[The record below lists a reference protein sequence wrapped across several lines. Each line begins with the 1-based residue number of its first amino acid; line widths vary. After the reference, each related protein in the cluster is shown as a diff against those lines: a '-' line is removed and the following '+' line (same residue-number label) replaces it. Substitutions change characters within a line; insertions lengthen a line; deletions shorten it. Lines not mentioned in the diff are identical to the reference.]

1 MPHPEPLLTC
11 PIMTSLVQR
20 HGPMIFDR
28 EPPFTALVGA
38 IISQQISGKAAASI
52 TARLRQRVTLE
63 PAALAQAHHMTMRA
77 AGLSRAKALYLREL
91 ARFALA
97 GGLNELESLE
107 DDLVIERLTSVK
119 GIGRWTAEMFLMF
132 SLGRPDVWPVGDG
145 GVQRAALQ
153 LYRVRSPR
161 RLSQLGERFRPF
173 RSHAA
178 WYLWRSIDAP

>member
-1 MPHPEPLLTC
+1 M
-11 PIMTSLVQR
+11 SGLVLR
-20 HGPMIFDR
+20 HGPMTFER
-28 EPPFTALVGA
+28 KSPFEALVGA

-52 TARLRQRVTLE
+52 AARLRTRVTFD
-63 PAALAQAHHMTMRA
+63 PAALARAHPMTLGA
-77 AGLSRAKALYLREL
+77 AGLSRAKATYLREL
-91 ARFALA
+91 AQFALA
-97 GGLNELESLE
+97 GGLNALETE
-107 DDLVIERLTSVK
+107 DDDAVVERLTSVK

-161 RLSQLGERFRPF
+161 RLAQLGERFRPF

>member
-11 PIMTSLVQR
+11 PIMSGLVQR
-20 HGPMIFDR
+20 HGPMTF
-28 EPPFTALVGA
+28 EPELPFEALIGA

-52 TARLRQRVTLE
+52 AARLKQRVALE
-63 PAALAQAHHMTMRA
+63 PSALARAHHMTLRA
-77 AGLSRAKALYLREL
+77 AGLSRAKAISLREL

-97 GGLNELESLE
+97 GGLSDLDRLE
-107 DDLVIERLTSVK
+107 DEVVVERLTSVK
-119 GIGRWTAEMFLMF
+119 GVGRWTAEMFLMF
-132 SLGRPDVWPVGDG
+132 SLGRPDVWPLGDG

-153 LYRVRSPR
+153 LYRIRSPR
-161 RLSQLGERFRPF
+161 RLAQLGERFRPF